1 MVKNT
6 RYVHPVDAHVGRR
19 LKAKREKRG
28 ISQNELA
35 SAVALTFQQI
45 QKYEKGTNR
54 VSSSKLYDFAKILNV
69 GVEFFFRGLEESYTL
84 PYSVQTVADANPAL
98 SDKRSEYQSEKEEE
112 EIKLLN
118 AFRAIE
124 NQRIKKNVLD
134 LLYSL
139 GL

>member
-1 MVKNT
+1 M
-6 RYVHPVDAHVGRR
+6 
-19 LKAKREKRG
+19 
-28 ISQNELA
+28 
-35 SAVALTFQQI
+35 
-45 QKYEKGTNR
+45 
-54 VSSSKLYDFAKILNV
+54 
-69 GVEFFFRGLEESYTL
+69 EFFFRGLEESYIL
-84 PYSVQTVADANPAL
+84 PYSVQTVADATPVL

-124 NQRIKKNVLD
+124 NQRVKKNVLD